1 MHDTGVILE
10 VYRMASN
17 YRRLSW
23 LLRWA
28 VKVFVRWLIKEML
41 EELREGILV
50 KVTIDGRVY
59 WLLIQ
64 LQANAFRAA
73 GKVIV
78 DGD

>member
-1 MHDTGVILE
+1 
-10 VYRMASN
+10 MAAN
-17 YRRLSW
+17 YRRLGW

-28 VKVFVRWLIKEML
+28 VKVFVRWLIREML

-50 KVTIDGRVY
+50 KVTIEGKVY

-64 LQANAFRAA
+64 LQPNSFRMS
-73 GKVIV
+73 GKIIL

>member
-1 MHDTGVILE
+1 
-10 VYRMASN
+10 MAAN
-17 YRRLSW
+17 YRRLGW

-28 VKVFVRWLIKEML
+28 VKVFVRWLIREML

-50 KVTIDGRVY
+50 KVTIEGKAY

-64 LQANAFRAA
+64 LQPNSFRMS
-73 GKVIV
+73 GKIIL